1 EADGICGAEYGEV
14 SADRVNRRNGYR
26 MREWDTRAG
35 TVDLAIPKLRSGSY
49 FPEWLLAR
57 RRRAEQAL
65 ISVVATSYLLGVSTR
80 RVDKLVEQ
88 LGVAHISKSQVSEL
102 AKHLD
107 GQVEAIAAA
116 PVETLAGVEG
126 VGPTIARAV
135 VDWFADPRH
144 TDVVAR
150 IRSGGAQTTDADGE
164 EAPRPT
170 PTRLTPTRLTPTRPT
185 PTRPSRRP
193 PSSPRRPTQPPRSTR
208 RLQPTRRAE
217 RAAGASPRAA
227 RTQASG

>member
-1 EADGICGAEYGEV
+1 MSCPAQLRESVFHFAGRGALDIDGLGYETAVALLDAGRIRDVGDVFHLTGESFEGLRGFADKKIDQILRGIEAARHRPLWRLLVGLSIRHVGPTA
-14 SADRVNRRNGYR
+14 ARALA
-26 MREWDTRAG
+26 RE
-35 TVDLAIPKLRSGSY
+35 LRS
-49 FPEWLLAR
+49 
-57 RRRAEQAL
+57 
-65 ISVVATSYLLGVSTR
+65 
-80 RVDKLVEQ
+80 VD
-88 LGVAHISKSQVSEL
+88 
-102 AKHLD
+102 
-107 GQVEAIAAA
+107 AIAAA

-164 EAPRPT
+164 EAPR
-170 PTRLTPTRLTPTRPT
+170 LT
-185 PTRPSRRP
+185 PTRPSRRPP

>member
-1 EADGICGAEYGEV
+1 MSCPAQLRESVFHFAGRGALDIDGLGYETAVALLDAGRIRDVGDVFHLTGESFEGLRGFADKKIDQILRGIEAARHRPLWRLLVGLSIRHVGPTA
-14 SADRVNRRNGYR
+14 ARALA
-26 MREWDTRAG
+26 RE
-35 TVDLAIPKLRSGSY
+35 LRS
-49 FPEWLLAR
+49 
-57 RRRAEQAL
+57 
-65 ISVVATSYLLGVSTR
+65 
-80 RVDKLVEQ
+80 VD
-88 LGVAHISKSQVSEL
+88 
-102 AKHLD
+102 
-107 GQVEAIAAA
+107 AIAAA

-150 IRSGGAQTTDADGE
+150 IRSGCAQTTDADGE

-170 PTRLTPTRLTPTRPT
+170 PTRPTPTRLTPP
-185 PTRPSRRP
+185 RPSRRP
-193 PSSPRRPTQPPRSTR
+193 PPPSSPRRPTQPTQPPRSTR